1 MVRVK
6 ICGITNVHDARMAV
20 RLGADALGFNFYPR
34 SPRYL
39 KPERVKAIVAALP
52 PFVSSVGV
60 FVDETP
66 EEIMRICTVCGLAA
80 AQMHGNESPAQV
92 AAVRGVQRIK
102 GIRVADKRDIALC
115 QRYHVDAFLLD
126 AFVPGTPGGTG
137 KTFNWNI
144 AREARQFGSII
155 LAGGLT
161 PENVG
166 DAIRIAD
173 PYCVDVASGVESA
186 PGEKDKS
193 LVAEFIRRA
202 KQTGA

>member
-34 SPRYL
+34 SPRYQ
-39 KPERVKAIVAALP
+39 KPARVKAIVASLP
-52 PFVSSVGV
+52 PFVSAVGV

-66 EEIMRICTVCGLAA
+66 EEVMRICKMCGLAA
-80 AQMHGNESPAQV
+80 AQLHGDESPSRV
-92 AAVRGVQRIK
+92 EAVRGE
-102 GIRVADKRDIALC
+102 
-115 QRYHVDAFLLD
+115 
-126 AFVPGTPGGTG
+126 
-137 KTFNWNI
+137 TFNWNI
-144 AREARQFGSII
+144 AREARQFGPII

-161 PENVG
+161 PENVA

-186 PGEKDKS
+186 PGEKDKT
-193 LVAEFIRRA
+193 LVTEFIRRA
-202 KQTGA
+202 KQTTT

>member
-39 KPERVKAIVAALP
+39 KPARVKAIVAALP

-60 FVDETP
+60 FVDESP
-66 EEIMRICTVCGLAA
+66 DEVMRICAMCGLAA
-80 AQMHGNESPAQV
+80 AQLHGDESPSRV
-92 AAVRGVQRIK
+92 DAVRGVQRIK
-102 GIRVADKRDIALC
+102 AIRVADKRDIALC
-115 QRYHVDAFLLD
+115 RRYHVDAFLLD
-126 AFVPGTPGGTG
+126 TFVPGIPGGTG
-137 KTFNWNI
+137 ETFNWNM
-144 AREARQFGSII
+144 AREARQFGPII

-161 PENVG
+161 PENVV

-173 PYCVDVASGVESA
+173 LYCVDVASGVESA
-186 PGEKDKS
+186 PGEKDKA
-193 LVAEFIRRA
+193 LVSKFIRRA
-202 KQTGA
+202 KQTMA